1 MPKTAKKKAAK
12 KAATKTTKKAAKK
25 SPAAKKKA
33 VTRKPAAARR
43 RATAATPARVLTRRT
58 GSTTEVIGMIGS
70 VTNEDIA
77 LKAYYLAE
85 RRHHL
90 GLPGDPES
98 DWLEAERLLRP

>member
-12 KAATKTTKKAAKK
+12 KAAAKTTKKAAKK
-25 SPAAKKKA
+25 SPAAKKKT

-85 RRHHL
+85 RRRHL